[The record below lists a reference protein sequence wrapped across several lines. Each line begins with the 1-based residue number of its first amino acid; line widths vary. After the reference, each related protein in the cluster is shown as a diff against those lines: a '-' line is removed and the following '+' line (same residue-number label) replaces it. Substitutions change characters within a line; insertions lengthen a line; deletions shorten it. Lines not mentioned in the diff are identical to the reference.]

1 MNTAIFST
9 PLSWIQIQNE
19 LRDLAYQL
27 DLRGSVAAAE
37 LAVSLAARI
46 EDLLTQEPTS
56 VSRLSVELAVRP
68 PAPYESSKRRAVRS
82 RSNEHMTAKM
92 VS

>member
-9 PLSWIQIQNE
+9 PLSWIQMQTE

-46 EDLLTQEPTS
+46 EDLLTQEPMPAP
-56 VSRLSVELAVRP
+56 RLSVELAIRTTGVLP
-68 PAPYESSKRRAVRS
+68 QS
-82 RSNEHMTAKM
+82 
-92 VS
+92 